1 MRILLT
7 GGTGFIG
14 RDLTGQLLER
24 GHEIIVVTRDKARI
38 QPSFREKIRVIETNI
53 CEKSLTW
60 GSSAKLDEVDVLI
73 HAAACLDYF
82 GNRRHLYRVNVQG
95 TRNMLGSFV
104 GSPCIKKIIFLSS
117 IEAMGPVAEGDIPAD
132 ETAGCAPVSPY
143 GDSKLQAEKIV
154 EQFGESR
161 SIPYVILRL
170 GNVYGPGGSAF
181 VLPVAASLQ
190 EGPQST
196 LRKYLSA
203 YQDRYIHP
211 VFITD
216 ASKGIIVAMES
227 PKAKGIYILAGD
239 EYLRMGDLFHRV
251 AAQVNTDFKVEE
263 EENDSF
269 SHLYL
274 RLRNGMRRMLSR
286 ADLLSYFTASCDA
299 RIHRAYS
306 IAKIQRELD
315 FVPEVSMEEG
325 ITNTLA
331 RARDAARIGGRN

>member
-14 RDLTGQLLER
+14 RDLTNRLLER
-24 GHEIIVVTRDKARI
+24 GHEVIVVTRSKARMKH
-38 QPSFREKIRVIETNI
+38 SLGKRLKVLEADI
-53 CEKSLTW
+53 CEKTARWSHSPELN
-60 GSSAKLDEVDVLI
+60 EVDVLI

-82 GNRRHLYRVNVQG
+82 GKRRRLDRVNVQG
-95 TRNMLGSFV
+95 TQSTLGSFV
-104 GSPCIKKIIFLSS
+104 GFPRIKKIIFLSS
-117 IEAMGPVAEGDIPAD
+117 IEAMGPIAEGDIPAD
-132 ETAGCAPVSPY
+132 ETAGCAPISPY
-143 GDSKLQAEKIV
+143 GDSKLQAEKVV

-161 SIPYVILRL
+161 SVPYVILRL

-181 VLPVAASLQ
+181 VLPVAASLKK
-190 EGPQST
+190 GPQST
-196 LRKYLSA
+196 LRRYLSA

-216 ASKGIIVAMES
+216 ASKGIIRAMDS
-227 PKAKGIYILAGD
+227 PTAKGIYILAGG

-251 AAQVNTDFKVEE
+251 AGQVNTDFTGEE
-263 EENDSF
+263 KASF

-274 RLRNGMRRMLSR
+274 RLRNGMRRLLNR

-306 IAKIQRELD
+306 IAKIQRELG

-325 ITNTLA
+325 IAKTLA
-331 RARDAARIGGRN
+331 WARDTARIGGRN

>member
-7 GGTGFIG
+7 GGTGFVG
-14 RDLTGQLLER
+14 RELTGQLLER
-24 GHEIIVVTRDKARI
+24 GHELIVVTRDRARI
-38 QPSFREKIRVIETNI
+38 QHSFREKIRVIETNI
-53 CEKSLTW
+53 CETARSW
-60 GSSAKLDEVDVLI
+60 GPSAKINEVDVLI

-82 GNRRHLYRVNVQG
+82 GSRRRLYRVNVQG
-95 TRNMLGSFV
+95 TRNLLGSSAAF
-104 GSPCIKKIIFLSS
+104 PCLKKIVFLSS
-117 IEAMGPVAEGDIPAD
+117 IEAMGPFTESDIPAD
-132 ETAGCAPVSPY
+132 ETARCAPVSPY

-170 GNVYGPGGSAF
+170 GNVYGPGGSDF

-190 EGPQST
+190 EGPKST
-196 LRKYLSA
+196 LRKYLSV

-216 ASKGIIVAMES
+216 ASKGVIGAMES
-227 PKAKGIYILAGD
+227 SQAKGIYILAGD
-239 EYLRMGDLFHRV
+239 EYLRLGDLFHRV
-251 AAQVNTDFKVEE
+251 AAQVNTDFNV

-269 SHLYL
+269 SHLYI
-274 RLRNGMRRMLSR
+274 RLRNGVRRMLNR

-306 IAKIQRELD
+306 IAKIRQELD
-315 FVPEVSMEEG
+315 FMPAVSMEEG
-325 ITNTLA
+325 IAKTLA
-331 RARDAARIGGRN
+331 WARDAARIGGRN

>member
-14 RDLTGQLLER
+14 RDLTGRLLER
-24 GHEIIVVTRDKARI
+24 GHEVIVVTRSKARMKH
-38 QPSFREKIRVIETNI
+38 SFGEGLKVLEADI
-53 CEKSLTW
+53 CEKTARWSHSPEL
-60 GSSAKLDEVDVLI
+60 SEVDVLI

-82 GNRRHLYRVNVQG
+82 GNRRRLHRVNIQG
-95 TRNMLGSFV
+95 TRNTLESFV
-104 GSPCIKKIIFLSS
+104 GLPRIKKIIFLSS

-132 ETAGCAPVSPY
+132 ETAGCTPISPY
-143 GDSKLQAEKIV
+143 GDSKLQAEKVV

-161 SIPYVILRL
+161 CIPYVILRL
-170 GNVYGPGGSAF
+170 GNVYGPGRSAF
-181 VLPVAASLQ
+181 VLPVAESLK

-196 LRKYLSA
+196 LRIYLSA

-216 ASKGIIVAMES
+216 ASKGIIRAMDS
-227 PKAKGIYILAGD
+227 LAAKGTYILAGD
-239 EYLRMGDLFHRV
+239 EYLRVGDLFQRV
-251 AAQVNTDFKVEE
+251 AGQVNTDFAVEE
-263 EENDSF
+263 KAPF
-269 SHLYL
+269 SPLNL
-274 RLRNGMRRMLSR
+274 RLRNGMRRLLYR
-286 ADLLSYFTASCDA
+286 ADLLSYFTASRDT

-325 ITNTLA
+325 IAKTLA
-331 RARDAARIGGRN
+331 WARDATRMGSRN